1 MASWK
6 AELNGSSDGGGV
18 YCSGSLTTVCTS
30 ADGKFKFKAPNTGAD
45 RYTITYTDD
54 NENTTTREYVVNAG
68 DCISCD
74 CNKINCTATAVQ
86 KEGGNVKLGT
96 FDVTSD
102 YCESTYPV
110 TASDV
115 AGGIATE
122 TQVKNGNEVWGN
134 VPENEEGSKTITFN
148 LSINGNTCK
157 KTTTQDAGCSCG
169 NLTLSPTK
177 TSFDSGG
184 YNGEV
189 ANYSLDNDCDYNKV
203 TIQGN
208 REFSLDTSAH
218 KVMANVG
225 ANPSYTEPQIY
236 SYTLYYNNK
245 ECTGK
250 GQTISQG
257 ASPVPCQGCTAV
269 SINITMPSVGE
280 SGYNGRVGTYSVGTG
295 CEISKV
301 SLDSSSSSVFS
312 INNGNIN
319 ANIPS
324 VSTSTSYPIKLA
336 YDGSNVGCPSDS
348 IYQTVEPG
356 PSPCTDFAVAGEAFV
371 KCGVVSTSYGG
382 RGTCGYISGECGDPD
397 AIASV
402 EQYCVSSGDDG
413 WISDLRTYYEDNKY
427 KWRAKV
433 SPNNSGHDRVA
444 VFKITTT
451 WGGVYYFRTV
461 QAAGTTPEDPNC
473 LTSGT
478 AVFSGSIRP
487 STFSDCTSPL
497 SCS

>member
-30 ADGKFKFKAPNTGAD
+30 ADGKFKFKAPNSGAD
-45 RYTITYTDD
+45 KYTITYTGDD
-54 NENTTTREYVVNAG
+54 SKTTTKEYTVNAG
-68 DCISCD
+68 DCINCD
-74 CNKINCTATAVQ
+74 CNKIGFTASTVS

-115 AGGIATE
+115 AGGIATG

-134 VPENEEGSKTITFN
+134 VPENESGEKTITFN
-148 LSINGNTCK
+148 LSINGNPCQ
-157 KTTTQDAGCSCG
+157 KTTTQGAGCNCG
-169 NLTLSPTK
+169 NLTLSPSQI
-177 TSFDSGG
+177 SFPNTG

-189 ANYSLDNDCDYNKV
+189 ASYSLDNGCNYNKV
-203 TIQGN
+203 GIQGDTSV
-208 REFSLDTSAH
+208 FSLDTSSH
-218 KVMANVG
+218 KVTASVG
-225 ANPSYTEPQIY
+225 ANPSYTDPRNF
-236 SYTLYYNNK
+236 SYTLTYNNGT
-245 ECTGK
+245 CTGK

-257 ASPVPCQGCTAV
+257 ASPVPCQGCTTV
-269 SINITMPSVGE
+269 SISISDRRVSEN
-280 SGYNGRVGTYSVGTG
+280 GYNGRVGTYSVGSG

-301 SLDSSSSSVFS
+301 GLASSSDSVFS
-312 INNGNIN
+312 ISNGTIN
-319 ANIPS
+319 ANVPA
-324 VSTSTSYPIKLA
+324 VSSDETYSFSLT
-336 YDGSNVGCPSDS
+336 YDGASVGCPSDY
-348 IYQTVEPG
+348 IYQKVEE
-356 PSPCTDFAVAGEAFV
+356 SPCTDFAVAGEAFV
-371 KCGVVSTSYGG
+371 KCGVVSTAYGG
-382 RGTCGYISGECGDPD
+382 RGTCGYISGECGEPD
-397 AIASV
+397 AIVSV

-413 WISDLRTYYEDNKY
+413 WISDLMTYYENNKY

-473 LTSGT
+473 QTPGT